1 MCGIDESREMSLKRY
16 NFCLQKLPLIYILS
30 GAEFCAEVIQ
40 NIKFSYYIGHKN
52 LTGFC
57 FLSMIVC
64 RTNA

>member
-1 MCGIDESREMSLKRY
+1 MCGIDESREMSLKRC
-16 NFCLQKLPLIYILS
+16 NFCLQKLHLIYIL

-40 NIKFSYYIGHKN
+40 NIKFSYYIGHMN

-64 RTNA
+64 CTNT